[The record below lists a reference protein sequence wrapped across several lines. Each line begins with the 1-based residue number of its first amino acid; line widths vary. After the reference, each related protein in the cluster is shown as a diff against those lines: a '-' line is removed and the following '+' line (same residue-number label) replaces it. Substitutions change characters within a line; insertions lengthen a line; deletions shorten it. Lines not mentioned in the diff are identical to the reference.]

1 MPLSDTQKQQLVDVY
16 RRAESS
22 GDSAAME
29 RIRETLRADR
39 EGTAAP
45 ASNEISM
52 MGMFQANAEQNRE
65 VSEAVASGTIEAPK
79 RVAGGL
85 KQFAGGLQDMYNM
98 FVKGKPY
105 YNPETREYLE
115 SSAVKQATVNEAARA
130 KVAELEAADAGIN
143 PKLRDT
149 VASIEE
155 MAALTAATEA
165 GIARGATTLS
175 GNLIR
180 QATASGAQSAL
191 QFDAEGNKG
200 TDIIVGATAQ
210 GAFSALAGL
219 SAAVGN
225 MVARGVSSRVAGSR
239 TEQAVA
245 NAQAVLPNFKPTL
258 AQRTGIPE
266 IKTLEQAAYNSA
278 LVKTYADQNDQ
289 MIQDIAAV
297 LQQPVKPGQ
306 DLKTDFL
313 VTKNVAQTNLDKMV
327 QNRIALW
334 NNGMANVKSL
344 TPKTGPKN
352 IPAQNLTQQYA
363 RERAD
368 MDNVLKNMGATK
380 INGKAR
386 AALEGLLA
394 PRNKLKDPTRT
405 GIAVDDFADLLQG
418 LTKLERETSD
428 RSVRAFAR
436 RMRLAMD
443 ADVKNLASYNGPALP
458 AVSELI
464 QVRTEYQRAS
474 MAEKLMKDSVTYRLL
489 GVGQKGTKEAPRPDQ
504 LVAKFQEEDPMLQRE
519 FRAWA
524 EQNSPE
530 ILNTMR
536 DKVIK
541 DALQNSRTITE
552 ARDSQVSL
560 EQLTDALFDKNR
572 GFDLRS
578 TGLWGPVDQAKFEGV
593 REGLRVIA
601 NQRTSARGAGTAI
614 KAEDVAINIISRS
627 GPFVARQLARV
638 FYGTKA
644 ANFLQDPRAYEYLTT
659 IRKTSGSTQ
668 LAARMGLMELLQDEY
683 DADTS
688 PLASEVEAEVS
699 RQRSQP
705 R

>member
-22 GDSAAME
+22 GDSSAME

-39 EGTAAP
+39 EGGAAP
-45 ASNEISM
+45 AGTDISM
-52 MGMFQANAEQNRE
+52 QGMFQANAEQNRE
-65 VSEAVASGTIEAPK
+65 QSEALASGTLEAPK
-79 RVAGGL
+79 RIAGGL

-105 YNPETREYLE
+105 YNPETRQYLD
-115 SSAVKQATVNEAARA
+115 SSAVKQATIVEAARE
-130 KVAELEAADAGIN
+130 KVSELEAVDAGVN

-149 VASIEE
+149 VASIQET
-155 MAALTAATEA
+155 AALTAATEA

-180 QATASGAQSAL
+180 QATASGAQAAL

-200 TDIIVGATAQ
+200 TDIIVGASAQ
-210 GAFSALAGL
+210 GAFSTLASL
-219 SAAVGN
+219 SSAVGN
-225 MVARGVSSRVAGSR
+225 MVARGVGSRVAGSR

-245 NAQAVLPNFKPTL
+245 NAAAVLPNFKPTL

-289 MIQDIAAV
+289 MVQDIASV

-306 DLKTDFL
+306 DLNTDFIRARE
-313 VTKNVAQTNLDKMV
+313 VAKVNLDKMV
-327 QNRIALW
+327 QSRIKLW
-334 NNGMANVKSL
+334 EDGMSNVKGL
-344 TPKTGPKN
+344 TPKTGPRN
-352 IPAQNLTQQYA
+352 IPAQNLVQQFDK
-363 RERAD
+363 ENTD
-368 MDNVLKNMGATK
+368 MKNVLKNMGTTSVNA
-380 INGKAR
+380 KAR
-386 AALEGLLA
+386 IALEGLLL
-394 PRNKLKDPTRT
+394 PKNKLKDPTRT
-405 GIAVDDFADLLQG
+405 GIGVDKFADLLQG
-418 LTKLERETSD
+418 FSKLERETTD
-428 RSVRAFAR
+428 PSVRAFAR
-436 RMRLAMD
+436 RMRGAMD
-443 ADVKNLASYNGPALP
+443 KDVQNLSSYQGPALP
-458 AVSELI
+458 AVQELL
-464 QVRTEYQRAS
+464 QVRTEYQRAA
-474 MAEKLMKDSVTYRLL
+474 MLEKLMKDSTTYRLL
-489 GVGQKGTKEAPRPDQ
+489 GVGQKKGAEVPTSAELLDRFS
-504 LVAKFQEEDPMLQRE
+504 KFPTEMQKQ

-524 EQNSPE
+524 EQRSPE

-541 DALQNSRTITE
+541 DAVQNSKTITE

-560 EQLTDALFDKNR
+560 DQLTDSLFDKNR
-572 GFDLRS
+572 GYDLRTS
-578 TGLWGPVDQAKFEGV
+578 GLWGPSDQAKFEGI

-659 IRKTSGSTQ
+659 IRKTSGPTQ
-668 LAARMGLMELLQDEY
+668 LSARMGLMELLQDEY
-683 DADTS
+683 DADSS
-688 PLASEVEAEVS
+688 PLAEEIQGEVS
-699 RQRSQP
+699 RQRGVKK
-705 R
+705 